1 MKTVQVLLSA
11 SIGLAL
17 AGFSFGASAQQKAAE
32 RNATT
37 TTSSDQLPPVQPPP
51 DMDDK
56 DPVTNVP
63 TPQAV
68 AKAVVNESTATDS
81 TNADAAA
88 RAAANSPGLPPD
100 VQAAAN
106 ASELPV
112 ITVRQDGGDTVE
124 EYRKKGKLYFVRVLS
139 TNGPTRLYVDSPNEI
154 PHDVMQQLS
163 GPSGTVQPVYYKLLD
178 WK

>member
-1 MKTVQVLLSA
+1 MKTVNVLLAA
-11 SIGLAL
+11 SICLAL
-17 AGFSFGASAQQKAAE
+17 AGIAAAQDTAAE
-32 RNATT
+32 RNATN
-37 TTSSDQLPPVQPPP
+37 TTSSDQLPPVRPPP

-68 AKAVVNESTATDS
+68 AKSVVNNSTATDS
-81 TNADAAA
+81 TNSDTAA

-100 VQAAAN
+100 VQAAAD

-112 ITVRQDGGDTVE
+112 ITVRQDGSDTVE

-139 TNGPTRLYVDSPNEI
+139 TNGPTKLYVDNTNDI
-154 PHDVMQQLS
+154 PHDVMQQMS
-163 GPSGTVQPVYYKLLD
+163 GPSGVVQPVYYKLLD

>member
-1 MKTVQVLLSA
+1 MKSPNWIFVAALGFA
-11 SIGLAL
+11 IGAN
-17 AGFSFGASAQQKAAE
+17 AQQAAD

-37 TTSSDQLPPVQPPP
+37 TTSSDQIPPVQPPP
-51 DMDDK
+51 NLDDK

-68 AKAVVNESTATDS
+68 AKTVVDQSAGKPATADTDAQ
-81 TNADAAA
+81 T
-88 RAAANSPGLPPD
+88 RAAATSPGLPPE
-100 VQAAAN
+100 VQAAAE
-106 ASELPV
+106 ASELPT
-112 ITVRQDGGDTVE
+112 ITVRQSGGDTVE

-139 TNGPTRLYVDSPNEI
+139 SSGPTKLYVDSPNDI

-163 GPSGTVQPVYYKLLD
+163 GPSGQVQPVYYKLLD

>member
-1 MKTVQVLLSA
+1 
-11 SIGLAL
+11 
-17 AGFSFGASAQQKAAE
+17 
-32 RNATT
+32 
-37 TTSSDQLPPVQPPP
+37 
-51 DMDDK
+51 MDDK
-56 DPVTNVP
+56 DPVTNIP

-68 AKAVVNESTATDS
+68 ARDVVNQSTATDS
-81 TNADAAA
+81 TNSDTAA

-139 TNGPTRLYVDSPNEI
+139 TNGPTKLYVDDPNVI

-163 GPSGTVQPVYYKLLD
+163 GPSGNVQPVYYKLLD

>member
-1 MKTVQVLLSA
+1 MKTVQVLLAA
-11 SIGLAL
+11 SIMLAL
-17 AGFSFGASAQQKAAE
+17 AASASAQQTAAE

-56 DPVTNVP
+56 GPVTNVP

-68 AKAVVNESTATDS
+68 AKDVVNHSTATDS
-81 TNADAAA
+81 AKSDATA
-88 RAAANSPGLPPD
+88 RAEANSPGLPPE
-100 VQAAAN
+100 VQAAVN

-139 TNGPTRLYVDSPNEI
+139 TNGPTKLYVDNPNDI
-154 PHDVMQQLS
+154 PHDVMQQIS
-163 GPSGTVQPVYYKLLD
+163 GPSGVVQPVYYKLLD

>member
-1 MKTVQVLLSA
+1 MKTVQVLLAA
-11 SIGLAL
+11 SIMLAL
-17 AGFSFGASAQQKAAE
+17 AASASAQQTAGE

-68 AKAVVNESTATDS
+68 AKEVVNQSTS
-81 TNADAAA
+81 TNTANSDAAA
-88 RAAANSPGLPPD
+88 RAEANSPGLPPE
-100 VQAAAN
+100 VQAAVN

-139 TNGPTRLYVDSPNEI
+139 TNGPTKFYVDNPNDV
-154 PHDVMQQLS
+154 PHDVMQQMS
-163 GPSGTVQPVYYKLLD
+163 GPSGVVQPVYYKLLD

>member
-1 MKTVQVLLSA
+1 MKTVQILLAA
-11 SIGLAL
+11 SITLAL
-17 AGFSFGASAQQKAAE
+17 AASASAQQQAAQ

-37 TTSSDQLPPVQPPP
+37 TTSTDQLPPVQPPP
-51 DMDDK
+51 DIDDK

-68 AKAVVNESTATDS
+68 ARDVVNQSNATDS
-81 TNADAAA
+81 ANSDAAA
-88 RAAANSPGLPPD
+88 RAAANSPGLPPE
-100 VQAAAN
+100 VQAAVN

-139 TNGPTRLYVDSPNEI
+139 TNGPTKLYVDNPNEI

-163 GPSGTVQPVYYKLLD
+163 GPSGNVQPVYYKLLD

>member
-1 MKTVQVLLSA
+1 MKTVQVLLTA
-11 SIGLAL
+11 SIMLAL
-17 AGFSFGASAQQKAAE
+17 AASASAQQQKAADG
-32 RNATT
+32 NAKTT
-37 TTSSDQLPPVQPPP
+37 TANDQFPPVQPPP

-56 DPVTNVP
+56 DAVTNVP

-68 AKAVVNESTATDS
+68 AKEVVDQSTSTDTTNSDAVK
-81 TNADAAA
+81 
-88 RAAANSPGLPPD
+88 RAEANSPGLPPE
-100 VQAAAN
+100 VQAAVN

-139 TNGPTRLYVDSPNEI
+139 TNGPTKLYVDNPNDI
-154 PHDVMQQLS
+154 PHDVMQQMS
-163 GPSGTVQPVYYKLLD
+163 GPSGVVQPVYYKLLD

>member
-1 MKTVQVLLSA
+1 MKSMSWVLFAALGFAVSA
-11 SIGLAL
+11 N
-17 AGFSFGASAQQKAAE
+17 AQQAAD

-37 TTSSDQLPPVQPPP
+37 TTSSDQIPPVQPPP
-51 DMDDK
+51 NIDDK

-63 TPQAV
+63 TPEAV
-68 AKAVVNESTATDS
+68 AKTVVDESSGNSTADA
-81 TNADAAA
+81 NARE
-88 RAAANSPGLPPD
+88 RAVASSPGLPPE
-100 VQAAAN
+100 VQAAAD

-112 ITVRQDGGDTVE
+112 ITVRQEGGDTVE

-139 TNGPTRLYVDSPNEI
+139 SSGPPKLYVDSPNDI

-163 GPSGTVQPVYYKLLD
+163 GPSGQVQPVYYKLLD

>member
-1 MKTVQVLLSA
+1 MKTVHVLLAA
-11 SIGLAL
+11 SIMLAL
-17 AGFSFGASAQQKAAE
+17 AASASAQNKPPAE
-32 RNATT
+32 NSTST

-56 DPVTNVP
+56 DAVTNVP

-68 AKAVVNESTATDS
+68 AKEVVDQSTATDS
-81 TNADAAA
+81 TKSDTAA
-88 RAAANSPGLPPD
+88 RAEANSPGLPPE
-100 VQAAAN
+100 VQAAVN

-139 TNGPTRLYVDSPNEI
+139 TNGPTKFYVDNPNDV
-154 PHDVMQQLS
+154 PHDVMQQVS
-163 GPSGTVQPVYYKLLD
+163 GPSGVVQPVYYKLLD

>member
-1 MKTVQVLLSA
+1 MKTVQVLLTA
-11 SIGLAL
+11 SIMLAL
-17 AGFSFGASAQQKAAE
+17 AASASAQQQQAGE

-68 AKAVVNESTATDS
+68 AKAVVDESTSTDT
-81 TNADAAA
+81 TNSDAAA
-88 RAAANSPGLPPD
+88 RAAANSPGVPPE
-100 VQAAAN
+100 VQAAMD

-139 TNGPTRLYVDSPNEI
+139 TSGPTKLYVDSPNDV
-154 PHDVMQQLS
+154 PHDVMQQMS
-163 GPSGTVQPVYYKLLD
+163 GPSGVVQPVYYKLLD

>member
-1 MKTVQVLLSA
+1 MKSMNWVLIA
-11 SIGLAL
+11 AL
-17 AGFSFGASAQQKAAE
+17 GFAVGANAQQAAD

-37 TTSSDQLPPVQPPP
+37 TTSSDQIPPVQPPP
-51 DMDDK
+51 NIDDK
-56 DPVTNVP
+56 DPVTQIP
-63 TPQAV
+63 TPEAV
-68 AKAVVNESTATDS
+68 AKTVVEESTGNNTVD
-81 TNADAAA
+81 TNARD
-88 RAAANSPGLPPD
+88 RATASSPGLPPE
-100 VQAAAN
+100 VQAAAD

-139 TNGPTRLYVDSPNEI
+139 TSGPTKLYVDNPNDV

-163 GPSGTVQPVYYKLLD
+163 GPSGQVQPVYYKLLD

>member
-1 MKTVQVLLSA
+1 MKTVQVLLAA
-11 SIGLAL
+11 SITLAL
-17 AGFSFGASAQQKAAE
+17 AASASAQQQKAAE

-51 DMDDK
+51 DMNDK
-56 DPVTNVP
+56 DPVTNLP

-68 AKAVVNESTATDS
+68 ARDVVNQSTSTDS

-88 RAAANSPGLPPD
+88 RATANSPGLPPE
-100 VQAAAN
+100 VQAAVN

-139 TNGPTRLYVDSPNEI
+139 TNGPTKLYVDNQNEI

-163 GPSGTVQPVYYKLLD
+163 GPSGNVQPVYYKLLD

>member
-1 MKTVQVLLSA
+1 MKTVQVLLTA
-11 SIGLAL
+11 SIMLAL
-17 AGFSFGASAQQKAAE
+17 AASASAQQSAAE

-56 DPVTNVP
+56 DPVTNIP

-68 AKAVVNESTATDS
+68 AKQVVDQSTATDS
-81 TNADAAA
+81 TKSDTAA
-88 RAAANSPGLPPD
+88 RAEANSPGLPPEI
-100 VQAAAN
+100 QAAVN

-139 TNGPTRLYVDSPNEI
+139 TNGPTKLYVDNPNEI
-154 PHDVMQQLS
+154 PHDVMQQMS
-163 GPSGTVQPVYYKLLD
+163 GPSGQVQPVYYKLLD

>member
-1 MKTVQVLLSA
+1 MKTVQVLLTA
-11 SIGLAL
+11 SIMLAL
-17 AGFSFGASAQQKAAE
+17 ATSASAQQQKAAQ

-63 TPQAV
+63 TPEAV
-68 AKAVVNESTATDS
+68 AKAVVDESTATDT
-81 TNADAAA
+81 TNADAIA
-88 RAAANSPGLPPD
+88 RATANSPGLPPD
-100 VQAAAN
+100 VQAAVN

-139 TNGPTRLYVDSPNEI
+139 TSGPTKLYVDNPNDV
-154 PHDVMQQLS
+154 PHDVMQQMS
-163 GPSGTVQPVYYKLLD
+163 GPSGVVQPVYYKLLD

>member
-1 MKTVQVLLSA
+1 MKTVQVLLTA
-11 SIGLAL
+11 SIMLAL
-17 AGFSFGASAQQKAAE
+17 ATSASAQQQQAAA
-32 RNATT
+32 RNATS

-56 DPVTNVP
+56 DPVTKVP
-63 TPQAV
+63 TPEAV
-68 AKAVVNESTATDS
+68 AKAVVDESTATDT
-81 TNADAAA
+81 TNSDAAA

-100 VQAAAN
+100 VQAAVN

-124 EYRKKGKLYFVRVLS
+124 EYRKKGKLYLVRVLS
-139 TNGPTRLYVDSPNEI
+139 TNGPTKLYVDNPNDV
-154 PHDVMQQLS
+154 PHDVMQQMS
-163 GPSGTVQPVYYKLLD
+163 GPSGVVQPVYYKLLD

>member
-1 MKTVQVLLSA
+1 MKTVQVLLVA
-11 SIGLAL
+11 SIMLAL
-17 AGFSFGASAQQKAAE
+17 TASASAQQSAGQ

-63 TPQAV
+63 TPEAV
-68 AKAVVNESTATDS
+68 AKQVVDQSTATDT
-81 TNADAAA
+81 TNSDAVA
-88 RAAANSPGLPPD
+88 RAAANSPGLPPEI
-100 VQAAAN
+100 QAQVN

-139 TNGPTRLYVDSPNEI
+139 TNGPTKLYVDNPNDV

-163 GPSGTVQPVYYKLLD
+163 GPSGQVQPVYYKLLD

>member
-1 MKTVQVLLSA
+1 MKTVHVLLAASIMLALSA
-11 SIGLAL
+11 S
-17 AGFSFGASAQQKAAE
+17 ASAQSAGQ

-68 AKAVVNESTATDS
+68 AKQVVDQSTATDS
-81 TNADAAA
+81 SNSDAAA
-88 RAAANSPGLPPD
+88 RATANSPGLPPE
-100 VQAAAN
+100 VQAAVN

-139 TNGPTRLYVDSPNEI
+139 TNGPTKLYVDNPNDI
-154 PHDVMQQLS
+154 PHDVMQQVS
-163 GPSGTVQPVYYKLLD
+163 GPSGVVQPVYYKLLD